1 MPNYDYKCS
10 ECGRRSTIYQSYEDY
25 GDVAVECP
33 HCGSQNLKRVINRV
47 RIARSEDSRMDALAD
62 PSMLADLDE
71 NDPKS
76 LARAMRSMTD
86 EMGEEMP
93 EEFDEV
99 IGRLEAGES
108 PDDIEKSMPELTD
121 GESDFGL

>member
-1 MPNYDYKCS
+1 
-10 ECGRRSTIYQSYEDY
+10 
-25 GDVAVECP
+25 
-33 HCGSQNLKRVINRV
+33 
-47 RIARSEDSRMDALAD
+47 MDALAD
-62 PSMLADLDE
+62 PAMLADLDE

-76 LARAMRSMTD
+76 LARAMRSMSD

-108 PDDIEKSMPELTD
+108 PEDIEKSMPDLGD
-121 GESDFGL
+121 DLGADDFGL